1 MNTLNVENLTVSYGP
16 ILAVRGVS
24 ISTTANQIVAVLGP
38 NGAGKSTLAKA
49 IIGTMKAS
57 KGKVELDGQQLR
69 GLPTHRIISRGVAIV
84 PEGRLMIAALST
96 EENLELGALAGGH
109 SKDRKS
115 GLTKIYDLFP
125 RLYERR
131 NVSAGLL
138 SGGEQQMVAIGR
150 ALMSQPRVLILD
162 EPSLGLAPVIVDLV
176 FERIKLIAALG
187 LAVLIVEQNARASM
201 EIASTVHLMRNG
213 EIVRTAQADSSLSGD
228 ELMRLYTGVH
238 G

>member
-1 MNTLNVENLTVSYGP
+1 MNTLIVENLTVSYGP
-16 ILAVRGVS
+16 IPAVRGVS
-24 ISTTANQIVAVLGP
+24 LSTSASQIVAVLGP

-57 KGKVELDGQQLR
+57 TGKVELDGEQLR
-69 GLPTHRIISRGVAIV
+69 GLATHRIIARGVAIV

-96 EENLELGALAGGH
+96 EENLELGALAGGY
-109 SKDRKS
+109 SRDRKS
-115 GLTKIYDLFP
+115 GLAKIYELFP

-131 NVSAGLL
+131 AVSAGLL

-150 ALMSQPRVLILD
+150 ALMSRPRVLILD
-162 EPSLGLAPVIVDLV
+162 EPSLGLAPVVVDLV
-176 FERIKLIAALG
+176 FNRIKQIAASG

-201 EIASTVHLMRNG
+201 EIADTVHLMRNG
-213 EIVRTAQADSSLSGD
+213 EIVRTAQADGSLSGD
-228 ELMRLYTGVH
+228 DLIRLYTGAD